1 MDLRTR
7 GGPKDLPSSLGINSL
22 EVTMKFFDLQL
33 FCKNNGLMDEQA
45 FIQYILDKYIV
56 DPAFTE
62 MVEPWL
68 PLLTL
73 DDLEQLL
80 EILEESNEVN

>member
-1 MDLRTR
+1 
-7 GGPKDLPSSLGINSL
+7 
-22 EVTMKFFDLQL
+22 
-33 FCKNNGLMDEQA
+33 MDEQA

-68 PLLTL
+68 PMLTL